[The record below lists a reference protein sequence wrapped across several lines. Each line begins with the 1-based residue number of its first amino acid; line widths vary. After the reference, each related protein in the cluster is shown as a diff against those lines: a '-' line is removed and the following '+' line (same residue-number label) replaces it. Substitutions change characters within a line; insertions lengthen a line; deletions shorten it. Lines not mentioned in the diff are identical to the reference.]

1 MKRPMRSLA
10 RTAASRYRPVM
21 PKVFVSGNPECG
33 AENNGHD
40 VGWRMF
46 QKILAIV
53 RNSMIGSE

>member
-1 MKRPMRSLA
+1 MKRLLRSLA
-10 RTAASRYRPVM
+10 RTTASRQSPVM

-53 RNSMIGSE
+53 RNSLIRSE